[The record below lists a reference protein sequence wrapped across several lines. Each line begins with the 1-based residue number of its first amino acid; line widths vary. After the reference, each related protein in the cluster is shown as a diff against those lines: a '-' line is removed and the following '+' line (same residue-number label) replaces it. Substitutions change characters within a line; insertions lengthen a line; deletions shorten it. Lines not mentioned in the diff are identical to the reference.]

1 MVATDIDAGSSFSKN
16 LMFDVFFIAQGNW
29 DPRVLSKRGGQL
41 QV

>member
-1 MVATDIDAGSSFSKN
+1 MVATDIDAGSPFSKN

-29 DPRVLSKRGGQL
+29 DPWVLSQGRGQL

>member
-29 DPRVLSKRGGQL
+29 DPRVLSKGSRQL